1 MGSWIMFASAAVLL
15 NISPG
20 PDLLYVTSTAIANG
34 RRVGVAAAGGIAAG
48 AMVHVIAVSLGLS
61 SILATS
67 KAAFTFVTLAGAA
80 YLVFLGLRS
89 LVTGSAG
96 QLGRPGGSMSA
107 CAAFRQGV
115 FVDLFNPKSAL
126 FFLAFLPQFADVS
139 AGNLAAQLLL
149 LGLTTIL
156 IGLVVEVAAAHGAA
170 RLTVTLRARPR
181 VAMWLDRM
189 LGTILIALGVR
200 LALQQPA

>member
-15 NISPG
+15 NIPPG

-89 LVTGSAG
+89 WRTGSAG
-96 QLGRPGGSMSA
+96 QLGRPGGSMSTGT
-107 CAAFRQGV
+107 AFRQGML
-115 FVDLFNPKSAL
+115 VDLFNPKSAL

-170 RLTVTLRARPR
+170 QFTDTLRARPR
-181 VAMWLDRM
+181 AAMWLDRM

-200 LALQQPA
+200 LALQRHA